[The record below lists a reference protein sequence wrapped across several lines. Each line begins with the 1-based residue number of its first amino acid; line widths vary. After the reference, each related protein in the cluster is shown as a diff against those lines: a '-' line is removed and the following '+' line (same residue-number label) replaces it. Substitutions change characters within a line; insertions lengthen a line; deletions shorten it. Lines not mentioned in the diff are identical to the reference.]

1 MQIGFDAKRAF
12 TNTSGLGNYS
22 RFVIAALQKQF
33 PQNNYF
39 LYTTRQAEI
48 FQQFLPPVPQVQLV
62 KPTGLYRLLPD
73 VWRLGGLVNSIEK
86 FELDIFHG
94 LSNELPF
101 FFKKT
106 KARRVVTIHDLIYLR
121 FPELYKPHDRVI
133 YNAKFRSACQSA
145 DKIIAISRQTQADLM
160 QFYNIAPEKIE
171 VIYQDCNPIFHQ
183 RATAAVLQTVKEK
196 YRLPDK
202 FLLSVGTLERRKN
215 HLHFLKAWLQSS
227 LTDTHDI
234 VLIGKKLPYTAQIEN
249 FIQENNL
256 TGKVHILPYIPF
268 QELPAIYQLAQVFV
282 YPSLFEGF
290 GIPILEGMNSG
301 VPVVTSTG
309 SCFTEAGGEAALY
322 AEPND
327 LAQLANQL
335 VVASTDQAVRNRMI
349 EAGYDQAKKFRAEH
363 TIPQINQVYET
374 LLGR

>member
-22 RFVIAALQKQF
+22 RFVIAALLEQF
-33 PQNNYF
+33 PQHNYF
-39 LYTTRQAEI
+39 LYTTRQSEL
-48 FQQFLPPVPQVQLV
+48 FRQFLPPAPQVQLV
-62 KPTGLYRLLPD
+62 KPAGFYRLLPD
-73 VWRLGGLVNSIEK
+73 VWRLSGLTHSIEK
-86 FELDIFHG
+86 RKLDIFHG

-106 KARRVVTIHDLIYLR
+106 RVRRVVTIHDLIYLR
-121 FPELYKPHDRVI
+121 FPELYKAHDWVI
-133 YNAKFRSACQSA
+133 YNAKFRAACQSA
-145 DKIIAISRQTQADLM
+145 DKIIAISQQTEADLI
-160 QFYNIAPEKIE
+160 QFYSIAPEKIE
-171 VIYQDCNPIFHQ
+171 VVYQDCNPIFHR
-183 RATAAVLQTVKEK
+183 RATPAVLQTVKEK

-215 HLHFLKAWLQSS
+215 HLHFLKAWLQSG
-227 LTDTHDI
+227 LPDTHDI
-234 VLIGKKLPYTAQIEN
+234 VLIGKKLPYTAQIEA
-249 FIQENNL
+249 FIQENKL
-256 TGKVHILPYIPF
+256 SSKVHILPYIPF

-290 GIPILEGMNSG
+290 GIPILEGLNSG

-309 SCFTEAGGEAALY
+309 SCFAEAGGNAVLY

-327 LAQLANQL
+327 LTQLANQL
-335 VVASTDQAVRNRMI
+335 VIASTNQSERNRMI
-349 EAGYDQAKKFRAEH
+349 EAGYEQAKKFRAEQ

>member
-22 RFVIAALQKQF
+22 RFVIAALQEQF
-33 PQNNYF
+33 PQNTYCLF
-39 LYTTRQAEI
+39 TTRQAEL
-48 FQQFLPPVPQVQLV
+48 FRQFLPPAANVQLI
-62 KPTGLYRLLPD
+62 KPSGFYRALPD
-73 VWRLGGLVNSIEK
+73 VWRLGGLAHSIEK
-86 FELDIFHG
+86 LKLDIFHG

-101 FFKKT
+101 FLKKT

-121 FPELYKPHDRVI
+121 FPELYKAHDRII
-133 YNAKFRSACQSA
+133 YNAKFTAACRSAH
-145 DKIIAISRQTQADLM
+145 KIIAISRQTQADLM
-160 QFYNIAPEKIE
+160 QFYNVAPEKIE
-171 VIYQDCNPIFHQ
+171 VIYQDCNPIFHHPADLKVIQ
-183 RATAAVLQTVKEK
+183 SVKEK
-196 YRLPDK
+196 YRLPDR

-215 HLHFLKAWLQSS
+215 HLNFLKAWQQSS
-227 LTDTHDI
+227 LADTHHM
-234 VLIGKKLPYTAQIEN
+234 VLIGKKLPSTQNIEN

-256 TGKVHILPYIPF
+256 SDKVHILPYIPF

-309 SCFTEAGGEAALY
+309 FCFTEAGGEAALY

-327 LAQLANQL
+327 LTGLANHL
-335 VVASTDQAVRNRMI
+335 VTASTNQSERNRMI
-349 EAGYDQAKKFRAEH
+349 QAGYEQAKKFRAER
-363 TIPQINQVYET
+363 TIPQIHQVYET